1 MTILDAALAL
11 AKRGWPVFPC
21 NPEADKVKGS
31 KRPLTEHGL
40 KDASTDAG
48 TIRGWWGRWPEALIG
63 LPTGPGLGAFV
74 VDLDPREKSCSELW
88 DELEALIGAPL
99 GEPIVAVT
107 QSGGWHLYYAWPD
120 LGPGEKLGNR
130 SGKRSGLPAHVDV
143 RGEGGYVI
151 APPSVMLDG
160 RRYEWRSGPTRG
172 LTAAPAELIDCILR
186 RGRFA
191 KEEEPARPR
200 GAPVETSER
209 VRKYA
214 LAALDAEVRKAA
226 AAPNGE
232 RNETLNATAYA
243 LGQLVG
249 AGALSESVVVAAL
262 DDVAAQWPNRKKS
275 RGTIQSGLRAGIASP
290 RDLSE
295 VEAGR
300 TRSPDEWRSRGS
312 QIPPPGDDGGDGGDE
327 PPGGGVI
334 PGGDDG
340 GRLDRTKLERCAALE
355 GNDTGNGHRLLEW
368 FGDHILHVR
377 DIGWAVWD
385 GKRWC
390 HKGGEEAANRLA
402 QETARRI
409 PFEVPLIKIDDDER
423 AAMEARG
430 ESKEAIDKAEKQRR
444 ASRLRHALQSGN
456 SGKLA
461 GMIGVAATH
470 ATVDVDQLDAEPL
483 AINVQNGTL
492 RLVEAIDP
500 ECPDPD
506 VERKVWSIRLDPH
519 NQRDRISKITSAA
532 YDPSA
537 RCPGWDAF
545 CKRFLP
551 DAKIRWWMQRWAGYA
566 MTGLTGEQML
576 VFNYGRGANGKS
588 TFCAVLQKLMDEY
601 AAPLPAEAVTGEQT
615 RRSDQATPEWARLP
629 GVRMVLIGE
638 LPRDQPLKEET
649 IKLVTGGERMLVRHL
664 NEGFIEMKP
673 TFKAVM
679 AGNHKPRATGSDYA
693 VWRRMRL
700 VPWTETLAEEERR
713 PMDDLLEEF
722 QAEASGILNWAME
735 GLLGY
740 LNEGL
745 KPPSGI
751 VEATEEYRAEMDP
764 VGEFLKACVV
774 AKPGNE
780 VEARAFYGAYLA
792 WSEANGM
799 RPLSETR
806 FAKEMSYTTIK
817 KQNGRIRKYLDVI
830 LQDVPMVSDVA
841 DAPLV

>member
-21 NPEADKVKGS
+21 NPEADKAKGS

-107 QSGGWHLYYAWPD
+107 QSGGWHLYYSWPT
-120 LGPGEKLGNR
+120 LGAGEKLGNR
-130 SGKRSGLPAHVDV
+130 SGTRSGLPAHVDV

-151 APPSVMLDG
+151 APPSIMLDG

-186 RGRFA
+186 RGKFA
-191 KEEEPARPR
+191 REEEPPRPR
-200 GAPVETSER
+200 GAPVEASER

-295 VEAGR
+295 IEAAR

-312 QIPPPGDDGGDGGDE
+312 QIPPRSDGAGGGGQ
-327 PPGGGVI
+327 PPGGGPTI
-334 PGGDDG
+334 GGG
-340 GRLDRTKLERCAALE
+340 GGGFDRATLERCAELE
-355 GNDTGNGHRLLEW
+355 VNDTGNGHRLLEW
-368 FGDHILHVR
+368 FGDHVLHVR
-377 DIGWAVWD
+377 NVGWSVWD
-385 GKRWC
+385 GKRWNVD
-390 HKGGEEAANRLA
+390 GGDEAVSRMAQDTASRIRL
-402 QETARRI
+402 
-409 PFEVPLIKIDDDER
+409 EVPLVKIDDDER

-430 ESKEAIDKAEKQRR
+430 ESEDAIDKAEKQRR
-444 ASRLRHALQSGN
+444 ASRIRHSVQSGN

-461 GMIGVAATH
+461 GMMGVAATH
-470 ATVDVDQLDAEPL
+470 ATITVPELDAEPL

-492 RLVEAIDP
+492 RLVEAVDP

-506 VERKVWSIRLDPH
+506 VERKIWSVRLDRH
-519 NQRDRISKITSAA
+519 DQRDHISKVMSAA
-532 YDPSA
+532 YDPGAS
-537 RCPGWDAF
+537 CPKWEAF

-551 DAKIRWWMQRWAGYA
+551 DPAIRWWMQRWAGYA
-566 MTGLTGEQML
+566 LTGLTGEQML
-576 VFNYGRGANGKS
+576 IFNHGFGANGKS
-588 TFCAVLQKLMDEY
+588 TFCEALRRLMGDY
-601 AAPLPAEAVTGEQT
+601 AASLPAEAVTGDQV
-615 RRSDQATPEWARLP
+615 RRGDQATPEWARLT
-629 GVRMVLIGE
+629 GVRFVLIAE
-638 LPRDQPLKEET
+638 LPRGQPLKEET
-649 IKLVTGGERMLVRHL
+649 IKLVTGGEPLLVRHL
-664 NEGFIEMKP
+664 HQKFIELNSV
-673 TFKAVM
+673 FKAM
-679 AGNHKPRATGSDYA
+679 MTGNHKPQATGSDYA
-693 VWRRMRL
+693 VFRRVCL
-700 VPWTETLAEEERR
+700 VPWTETLLPSERR
-713 PMDDLLEEF
+713 PMGEVLAEF
-722 QAEASGILNWAME
+722 GAEASGILNWALE

-745 KPPSGI
+745 KPPEG
-751 VEATEEYRAEMDP
+751 VVAATEDYRSDMDP
-764 VGEFLKACVV
+764 VGEFVKACVV
-774 AKPGNE
+774 SRPGND
-780 VEARAFYGAYLA
+780 VDARAFYGAYVA
-792 WSEANGM
+792 WAEANGM
-799 RPLSETR
+799 RPFSEKR
-806 FAKEMSYTTIK
+806 FAQEMAHTRIQK
-817 KQNGRIRKYLDVI
+817 KRGRVMKYLDVI
-830 LQDVPMVSDVA
+830 LQDVPMVSDAA